1 MTSGGFCGYEA
12 PRCFRHILKTGQ
24 NPRKMHAFQSRRPK
38 LTPGSGTANAV
49 WGQRVLVITGLV
61 GTGESDRL
69 VGGWKRNLQA
79 LVLIDLLRFE
89 PPHMSIEHRTRRTNG
104 RDADRYNA
112 ENEKHAR

>member
-1 MTSGGFCGYEA
+1 
-12 PRCFRHILKTGQ
+12 
-24 NPRKMHAFQSRRPK
+24 MHAFQSRRPK
-38 LTPGSGTANAV
+38 LTPGSGTANA
-49 WGQRVLVITGLV
+49 VLVITGLV

-112 ENEKHAR
+112 EIEKHAR